1 MAISGHGFFPAVSA
15 SNTLRQL
22 ETSQTRATNVGG
34 PRGHSAATKPSGTS
48 RTSGGAVAVI
58 FAAGLWQVGRKH
70 KRKHLRAKVKMH
82 AYYEVTPREGCAF
95 GASVRGFSVKEALD
109 SPEAMEQIRSD
120 MYKHRLLIFH
130 GQTDLMPEDHIKL
143 SEKLGSLDH
152 ILHRP
157 HPKSPDPR
165 LLRVANDDRE
175 GFMSVGT
182 SGWHVDGVML
192 QAPFAAQTM
201 HHLHAIPGG
210 DTRFL
215 GMKELYNSM
224 DEDFRALCDRLWFV
238 SGVGED
244 LQQGEGQMSL
254 LPLVYDHP
262 LSDDKTM
269 CFHLGQTYCLGF
281 IEEVPLNAFME
292 AFANVMTRGDGL
304 LKGARAQLQKLL
316 VDPSGNAPSQFRF
329 LPALPV
335 QESIEKAIDSMDPE
349 TRSQAITTVEWQRGD
364 LALID
369 NMALAHVPAPGTQTL
384 PLVSGLRV
392 FHRTTMTNPKAVP
405 RNLRGAAAVLLA
417 GPRRDGPTSKEA
429 TQDPAAMRDI
439 LRAVMA
445 ATPINVDELGGDQR
459 GGDLQLPKNI
469 SAREEAL
476 RTLEEAQQPLDLLK
490 VVDAELEAADSAD
503 SKDVFSKTLKRLMR
517 EYHPDRNQT
526 REKEIVPIFRYLWRL
541 HKEQGRAAS
550 AMSATKD
557 RVVDRLRKKASK
569 ISVGVGGGV
578 AG

>member
-1 MAISGHGFFPAVSA
+1 
-15 SNTLRQL
+15 
-22 ETSQTRATNVGG
+22 
-34 PRGHSAATKPSGTS
+34 
-48 RTSGGAVAVI
+48 
-58 FAAGLWQVGRKH
+58 
-70 KRKHLRAKVKMH
+70 
-82 AYYEVTPREGCAF
+82 
-95 GASVRGFSVKEALD
+95 
-109 SPEAMEQIRSD
+109 
-120 MYKHRLLIFH
+120 
-130 GQTDLMPEDHIKL
+130 
-143 SEKLGSLDH
+143 
-152 ILHRP
+152 
-157 HPKSPDPR
+157 
-165 LLRVANDDRE
+165 
-175 GFMSVGT
+175 
-182 SGWHVDGVML
+182 
-192 QAPFAAQTM
+192 
-201 HHLHAIPGG
+201 
-210 DTRFL
+210 
-215 GMKELYNSM
+215 MKELYHSL
-224 DEDFRALCDRLWFV
+224 DEDFQGLCDRLWFV

-244 LQQGEGQMSL
+244 LQQGEGQVSL

-262 LSDDKTM
+262 FRGDKTM

-292 AFANVMTRGDGL
+292 AVANVMTRGDGL
-304 LKGARAQLQKLL
+304 LRGARGRLQKLL
-316 VDPSGNAPSQFRF
+316 ADSEGNAPSQFRF
-329 LPALPV
+329 LPAKPV
-335 QESIEKAIDSMDPE
+335 QDSIQKAIDSMDPE
-349 TRSQAITTVEWQRGD
+349 TRSQAITTVEWERGD

-392 FHRTTMTNPKAVP
+392 FHRTTMVNPEAVL
-405 RNLRGAAAVLLA
+405 RNLRGAEAVLLA

-429 TQDPAAMRDI
+429 TEDPAAMRDI

-469 SAREEAL
+469 SARDEAL
-476 RTLEEAQQPLDLLK
+476 RTLEEAQQPLTLLK
-490 VVDAELEAADSAD
+490 VVDAELEAADGD

-569 ISVGVGGGV
+569 ISVGVGEGV